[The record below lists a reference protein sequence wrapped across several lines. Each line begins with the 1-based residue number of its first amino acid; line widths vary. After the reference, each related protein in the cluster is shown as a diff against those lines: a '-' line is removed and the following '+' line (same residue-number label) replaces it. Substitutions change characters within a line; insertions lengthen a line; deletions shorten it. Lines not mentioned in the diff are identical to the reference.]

1 MTPRAELRK
10 HIEVVVTM
18 SLDEARTYRDRL
30 MDLDIGDPTDAL
42 FDVLDDAVNEAYKML
57 AE

>member
-1 MTPRAELRK
+1 MAAA
-10 HIEVVVTM
+10 M